1 MNAREREKTF
11 AKDCVAPT
19 FRSAAALPY
28 FAAHFPATRPPV
40 LFAIPGKQVICAK
53 MYLFLSSNH
62 TAKIGKKKRIKRAIH
77 SFPLSPRSLRF
88 TLK

>member
-19 FRSAAALPY
+19 FRSAATLPC
-28 FAAHFPATRPPV
+28 FAAHYFPATRPPV

-62 TAKIGKKKRIKRAIH
+62 TAKIAGKKKRIP
-77 SFPLSPRSLRF
+77 SPSPLAASDSH
-88 TLK
+88 